1 MRATAP
7 ELDWEPKSWNFGSQ
21 PAPKPAPELKAEWL
35 SYAWKGLITVD
46 TVWLLGQIVKMSN
59 NDNKKKLHI
68 SVCAPRKY
76 KKPCKSFGAEGQR
89 ENCLLTTDSIE
100 NSDCGWCL
108 SERCWKIDSHE
119 HRCSSRRHLVE
130 DHKMKIGVDFEAC
143 LEGNTL
149 FQAFFLCPHHFWME
163 WSKMRK
169 MVTFCQA
176 HTHASTN
183 TTRDATNIYKDWAD
197 FCQCQEFLCH
207 FLSFGFS

>member
-1 MRATAP
+1 
-7 ELDWEPKSWNFGSQ
+7 
-21 PAPKPAPELKAEWL
+21 
-35 SYAWKGLITVD
+35 
-46 TVWLLGQIVKMSN
+46 MS

-108 SERCWKIDSHE
+108 SERCRKIDNHG

-143 LEGNTL
+143 LEGSTTP
-149 FQAFFLCPHHFWME
+149 FFE
-163 WSKMRK
+163 
-169 MVTFCQA
+169 VTPL
-176 HTHASTN
+176 
-183 TTRDATNIYKDWAD
+183 TRDTCSLPMPFGYVTS
-197 FCQCQEFLCH
+197 FCKGPISQYGLPVILPLILACYQGML
-207 FLSFGFS
+207 